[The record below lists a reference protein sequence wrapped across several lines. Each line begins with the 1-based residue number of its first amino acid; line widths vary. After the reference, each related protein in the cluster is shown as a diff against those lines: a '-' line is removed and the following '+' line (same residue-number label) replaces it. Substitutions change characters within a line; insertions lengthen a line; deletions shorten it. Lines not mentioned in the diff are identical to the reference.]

1 MPFSVSRELSSR
13 TQVSTLNPAEAD
25 LYPCQVVEALSRH
38 VAGAFKGI
46 PSSMKGRQTP
56 HVEMVARSALRKR
69 LRLASGGFKR
79 FSESAGSGSEN
90 HRPRKLEHEVRN
102 RAGGGLP
109 ARLKLHAKHLVLRK
123 ISTALRVRINPSVD
137 ELGPYVVID
146 DVTSAEILMIA
157 QIFED

>member
-1 MPFSVSRELSSR
+1 MPFNVSRELSSR
-13 TQVSTLNPAEAD
+13 TQVATLNPAEAD

-46 PSSMKGRQTP
+46 PGSIEERQTP
-56 HVEMVARSALRKR
+56 HVEVVARSALRKR

-79 FSESAGSGSEN
+79 LSESAGSGSEN
-90 HRPRKLEHEVRN
+90 HRPRKLEHDVRN

-123 ISTALRVRINPSVD
+123 ISTTLRVRINPSMD
-137 ELGPYVVID
+137 EFGPYIVID
-146 DVTSAEILMIA
+146 DVTSAEILIIA
-157 QIFED
+157 QIFKD

>member
-46 PSSMKGRQTP
+46 PGSMEERQTP
-56 HVEMVARSALRKR
+56 HVEVVARSALRKR
-69 LRLASGGFKR
+69 FRLASGGFKKL
-79 FSESAGSGSEN
+79 SESAGSGSEN
-90 HRPRKLEHEVRN
+90 HRPRKLEHDVCN
-102 RAGGGLP
+102 RVGGGLP

-123 ISTALRVRINPSVD
+123 ISTALRVRINPSMD
-137 ELGPYVVID
+137 ERGPYIVID
-146 DVTSAEILMIA
+146 DVTSAEMLIIA
-157 QIFED
+157 QIFDD